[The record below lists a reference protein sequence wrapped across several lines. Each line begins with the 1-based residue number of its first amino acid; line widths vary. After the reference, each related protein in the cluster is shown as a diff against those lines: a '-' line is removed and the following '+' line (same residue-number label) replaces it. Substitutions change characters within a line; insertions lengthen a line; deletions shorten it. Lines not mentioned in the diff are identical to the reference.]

1 MTIRVMNLISMSI
14 LGFFA
19 VANVLSLIQYRLH
32 SSDYRFPLEMGG
44 FAYRSPTHYVA
55 VASVTIALCAVALL
69 VSYTR
74 LPSEIVLGARVVLA
88 MLLIAWALTW
98 WIEYA

>member
-1 MTIRVMNLISMSI
+1 MTSRVMNLISTLI

-19 VANVLSLIQYRLH
+19 VANVLAVIHYGLH

-55 VASVTIALCAVALL
+55 VASATIAVCVVALL

-88 MLLIAWALTW
+88 VALIAWALTW
-98 WIEYA
+98 WIE

>member
-1 MTIRVMNLISMSI
+1 MTIRVMNLISLLI

-19 VANVLSLIQYRLH
+19 VANVVSVIQYRLH

-55 VASVTIALCAVALL
+55 VASVTIAVCAVAL
-69 VSYTR
+69 VISYTR
-74 LPSEIVLGARVVLA
+74 LPSEVVLGARVALA
-88 MLLIAWALTW
+88 VALVAWALTW
-98 WIEYA
+98 WIE